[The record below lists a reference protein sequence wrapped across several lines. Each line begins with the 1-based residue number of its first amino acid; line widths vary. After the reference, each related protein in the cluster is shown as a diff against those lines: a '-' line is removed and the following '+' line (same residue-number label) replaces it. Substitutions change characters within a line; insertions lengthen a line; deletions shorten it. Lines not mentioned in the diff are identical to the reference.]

1 MKNNSIFMNEDIA
14 EIKEDIKQL
23 EKMAL
28 EDETKRPSILKTLE
42 NIRDNVQLESF
53 NAKTSLEE
61 IELNKLLSTIKKSIN
76 TIEKASKGIKNINM
90 SWLKSK
96 AFKKVGLA
104 LTSIAGIS
112 TIALLVTSCAQKQ
125 AEKKAM
131 DAIAASAEKFEEDYD
146 PTAALDKMAE
156 IAKAQV
162 ENQTLE
168 DQNQK
173 EEEIINLVKDLT
185 AKFNEFE
192 GLNVTEEQVLSLF
205 IHLNVGN
212 SYMND
217 NALAL
222 DKLTREDLVKKYYVG
237 LTPDTEEF
245 EEYKITDDDLSKL
258 TSNVMELR
266 NELNNYIIVLNDQGK
281 YEESRKILN
290 ILNGF
295 ITEEALQDEAS
306 VLIESVQNI
315 QTNDKK
321 EIKKQAYL
329 WYNYLYA
336 GPKSEVRNFDDYGCY
351 KDIDGKEMTF
361 ENQGMTIRFLTWF
374 LNVWVDT
381 SISGKEII
389 PQDIINDAQA
399 KLLDQANL
407 LRALG
412 YKNCTSFGSIYG
424 IVSDEPLTNG
434 NKKRSY
440 SSSKKS
446 SSSTATSATGN
457 AKVDSEIDSF
467 LQNNTEVGS
476 SFVASDGSTITVTE
490 SGPSSITV
498 EQAPNPGSAETHDST
513 PQGPSST
520 TTTEGGGGEEVREI
534 EWTEDE
540 NTEVIDEGG
549 QVISS
554 GSYTEEVYT
563 ETYSESTNESTSSQE
578 ETVET
583 MNYEADTQ
591 ASIRDEINKL
601 LSLREIVTGYTI
613 SITEDKPFEK
623 TYTC

>member
-1 MKNNSIFMNEDIA
+1 MKNNATFTKEDII
-14 EIKEDIKQL
+14 EIKDKIKQL
-23 EKMAL
+23 EKIAI
-28 EDETKRPSILKTLE
+28 EDEGKRSTILATLE
-42 NIRDNVQLESF
+42 NLRDRIELESF
-53 NAKTSLEE
+53 NSKTPLEE
-61 IELNKLLSTIKKSIN
+61 IKFNRLYSTIQRSIRK
-76 TIEKASKGIKNINM
+76 IERAEKGIKNINM
-90 SWLKSK
+90 SWLQSK
-96 AFKKVGLA
+96 AFKRTGIALTGLA
-104 LTSIAGIS
+104 GLG
-112 TIALLVTSCAQKQ
+112 LVAVLATSCG
-125 AEKKAM
+125 KKPKETETVNTITVERLDGDNALNTVK
-131 DAIAASAEKFEEDYD
+131 SNVEEV
-146 PTAALDKMAE
+146 TKEEEQL
-156 IAKAQV
+156 
-162 ENQTLE
+162 
-168 DQNQK
+168 QK
-173 EEEIINLVKDLT
+173 EEAIINLVKELT

-237 LTPDTEEF
+237 LEPNSEEF
-245 EEYKITDDDLSKL
+245 EEYKVSDDDLAKL

-281 YEESRKILN
+281 YEESKKILN

-295 ITEEALQDEAS
+295 ITEESLQDEAS

-374 LNVWVDT
+374 LNVWIDT

-389 PQDIINDAQA
+389 PQDIINDAQT

-412 YKNCTSFGSIYG
+412 YKNCNSFGSIYG

-434 NKKRSY
+434 NKKKNNSH
-440 SSSKKS
+440 SKKS
-446 SSSTATSATGN
+446 VTPATGN
-457 AKVDSEIDSF
+457 VKVDSEIDTF
-467 LQNNTEVGS
+467 LQNNTAVGS
-476 SFVASDGSTITVTE
+476 TFTASDGSTITVTE
-490 SGPSSITV
+490 SGPSSITI
-498 EQAPNPGSAETHDST
+498 EQAPSMGSAVTYDST

-520 TTTEGGGGEEVREI
+520 TTTVGGGSEEVKEI
-534 EWTEDE
+534 IWTEDS
-540 NTEVIDEGG
+540 NTEIISEGG
-549 QVISS
+549 EVISS
-554 GSYTEEVYT
+554 ENYTEEVYT
-563 ETYSESTNESTSSQE
+563 ETYSESTE
-578 ETVET
+578 ETYSEV
-583 MNYEADTQ
+583 DTQ
-591 ASIRDEINKL
+591 ASIRDEINRL
-601 LSLREIVTGYTI
+601 LVLREAVRNTSTLENQ
-613 SITEDKPFEK
+613 SLEK
-623 TYTC
+623 TYQYTC

>member
-1 MKNNSIFMNEDIA
+1 MKNNATFTKEDII
-14 EIKEDIKQL
+14 EIKDKIKQL
-23 EKMAL
+23 EKIAI
-28 EDETKRPSILKTLE
+28 EDEGKRSTILTTLE
-42 NIRDNVQLESF
+42 NLRDRVELESF
-53 NAKTSLEE
+53 NSKTPLEE
-61 IELNKLLSTIKKSIN
+61 IKFNRLYSTIQRSIRK
-76 TIEKASKGIKNINM
+76 IERAEKGIKNINM
-90 SWLKSK
+90 PWLQSK
-96 AFKKVGLA
+96 AFKRTGIALTGLA
-104 LTSIAGIS
+104 GLG
-112 TIALLVTSCAQKQ
+112 LVAVLATSCG
-125 AEKKAM
+125 KKPKETETVNTITVERLDGDNALNTVK
-131 DAIAASAEKFEEDYD
+131 SNVEEV
-146 PTAALDKMAE
+146 TKEEEQL
-156 IAKAQV
+156 
-162 ENQTLE
+162 
-168 DQNQK
+168 QK
-173 EEEIINLVKDLT
+173 EEAIINLVKELT

-237 LTPDTEEF
+237 LEPNSEEF
-245 EEYKITDDDLSKL
+245 EEYQVSDDDLAKL

-281 YEESRKILN
+281 YEESKKILN

-295 ITEEALQDEAS
+295 ITEESLQDEAS

-374 LNVWVDT
+374 LNVWIDT

-412 YKNCTSFGSIYG
+412 YKNCNSFGSIYG

-434 NKKRSY
+434 NKKKNNSN
-440 SSSKKS
+440 SKKS
-446 SSSTATSATGN
+446 VTPATGN
-457 AKVDSEIDSF
+457 VKVDSEIDTF
-467 LQNNTEVGS
+467 LQNNTAVGS
-476 SFVASDGSTITVTE
+476 TFTASDGSTITVTE
-490 SGPSSITV
+490 SGPSSITI
-498 EQAPNPGSAETHDST
+498 EQAPSMGSAVTYDST

-520 TTTEGGGGEEVREI
+520 TTTVGGGNEEVKEI
-534 EWTEDE
+534 IWTEDS
-540 NTEVIDEGG
+540 NTEIISEGG
-549 QVISS
+549 EVISS
-554 GSYTEEVYT
+554 ENYTEEVYT
-563 ETYSESTNESTSSQE
+563 ETYTESTE
-578 ETVET
+578 ETYSEV
-583 MNYEADTQ
+583 DTQ
-591 ASIRDEINKL
+591 ASIRDEINRL
-601 LSLREIVTGYTI
+601 LVLREAVRNTSTLENQ
-613 SITEDKPFEK
+613 SLEK
-623 TYTC
+623 TYQYTC

>member
-1 MKNNSIFMNEDIA
+1 MKNNATFTKEDII
-14 EIKEDIKQL
+14 EIKDKIKQL
-23 EKMAL
+23 EKIAI
-28 EDETKRPSILKTLE
+28 EDEGKRSTILATLE
-42 NIRDNVQLESF
+42 NLRDRIELESF
-53 NAKTSLEE
+53 NSKTPLEE
-61 IELNKLLSTIKKSIN
+61 IKFNRLYSTIQRSIRK
-76 TIEKASKGIKNINM
+76 IERAEKGIKNINM
-90 SWLKSK
+90 SWLQSK
-96 AFKKVGLA
+96 AFKRTGIALTGLA
-104 LTSIAGIS
+104 GLG
-112 TIALLVTSCAQKQ
+112 LVAVLATSCG
-125 AEKKAM
+125 KKPKETETVNTITVERLDGDNALNTVK
-131 DAIAASAEKFEEDYD
+131 SNVEEV
-146 PTAALDKMAE
+146 TKEEEQL
-156 IAKAQV
+156 
-162 ENQTLE
+162 
-168 DQNQK
+168 QK
-173 EEEIINLVKDLT
+173 EEAIINLVKELT

-237 LTPDTEEF
+237 LEPNSEEF
-245 EEYKITDDDLSKL
+245 EEYQVSDDDLAKL

-281 YEESRKILN
+281 YEESKKILN

-295 ITEEALQDEAS
+295 ITEESLQDEAS

-374 LNVWVDT
+374 LNVWIDT

-389 PQDIINDAQA
+389 PQDIINDAQT

-412 YKNCTSFGSIYG
+412 YKNCNSFGSIYG

-434 NKKRSY
+434 NKKKNNSH
-440 SSSKKS
+440 SKKS
-446 SSSTATSATGN
+446 VTPATGN
-457 AKVDSEIDSF
+457 VKVDSEIDTF
-467 LQNNTEVGS
+467 LQNNTAVGS
-476 SFVASDGSTITVTE
+476 TFTASDGSTITVTE
-490 SGPSSITV
+490 SGPSSITI
-498 EQAPNPGSAETHDST
+498 EQAPSMGSAVTYDST

-520 TTTEGGGGEEVREI
+520 TTTVGGGGEEVKEI
-534 EWTEDE
+534 IWTEDS
-540 NTEVIDEGG
+540 NTEIISEGG
-549 QVISS
+549 EVISS
-554 GSYTEEVYT
+554 ENSTEEVYT
-563 ETYSESTNESTSSQE
+563 ETYSESTE
-578 ETVET
+578 ETYSEV
-583 MNYEADTQ
+583 DTQ
-591 ASIRDEINKL
+591 ASIRDEINRL
-601 LSLREIVTGYTI
+601 LVLREAVRNTSTLENQ
-613 SITEDKPFEK
+613 SLEK
-623 TYTC
+623 TYQYTC

>member
-1 MKNNSIFMNEDIA
+1 MKNNATFTKEDII
-14 EIKEDIKQL
+14 EIKDKIKQL
-23 EKMAL
+23 EKIAI
-28 EDETKRPSILKTLE
+28 EDEGKRSTILTTLE
-42 NIRDNVQLESF
+42 NLRDRVELESF
-53 NAKTSLEE
+53 NSKTPLEE
-61 IELNKLLSTIKKSIN
+61 IKFNRLYSTIQRSIRK
-76 TIEKASKGIKNINM
+76 IERAEKGIKNINM
-90 SWLKSK
+90 PWLQSK
-96 AFKKVGLA
+96 AFKRTGIALTGLA
-104 LTSIAGIS
+104 GLG
-112 TIALLVTSCAQKQ
+112 LVAVLATSCGKKPKE
-125 AEKKAM
+125 AETVNTITVERLDGDNALNTVK
-131 DAIAASAEKFEEDYD
+131 SNVEEV
-146 PTAALDKMAE
+146 TKEEEQL
-156 IAKAQV
+156 
-162 ENQTLE
+162 
-168 DQNQK
+168 QK
-173 EEEIINLVKDLT
+173 EEAIINLVKELT

-237 LTPDTEEF
+237 LEPNSEEF
-245 EEYKITDDDLSKL
+245 EEYKVSDDDLAKL

-281 YEESRKILN
+281 YEESKKILN

-295 ITEEALQDEAS
+295 ITEESLQDEAS

-374 LNVWVDT
+374 LNVWIDT

-412 YKNCTSFGSIYG
+412 YKNCNSFGSIYG

-434 NKKRSY
+434 NKKKNNSN
-440 SSSKKS
+440 SKKS
-446 SSSTATSATGN
+446 VTPATGN
-457 AKVDSEIDSF
+457 VKVDSEIDTF
-467 LQNNTEVGS
+467 LQNNTAVGS
-476 SFVASDGSTITVTE
+476 TFTASDGSTITVTE
-490 SGPSSITV
+490 SGPSSIKI
-498 EQAPNPGSAETHDST
+498 EQAPSMGSAVTYDST

-520 TTTEGGGGEEVREI
+520 TTTVGGGSEEVKEI
-534 EWTEDE
+534 IWTEDS
-540 NTEVIDEGG
+540 NTEIISEGG
-549 QVISS
+549 EVISS
-554 GSYTEEVYT
+554 ENSTEEVYT
-563 ETYSESTNESTSSQE
+563 ETYTESTE
-578 ETVET
+578 ETYSEV
-583 MNYEADTQ
+583 DTQ
-591 ASIRDEINKL
+591 ASIRDEINRL
-601 LSLREIVTGYTI
+601 LVLREAVRNTSTLENQ
-613 SITEDKPFEK
+613 SLEK
-623 TYTC
+623 TYQYTC

>member
-1 MKNNSIFMNEDIA
+1 MKNNATFTKEDII
-14 EIKEDIKQL
+14 EIKDKIKQL
-23 EKMAL
+23 EKIAI
-28 EDETKRPSILKTLE
+28 EDEGKRSTILATLE
-42 NIRDNVQLESF
+42 NLRDRIELESF
-53 NAKTSLEE
+53 NSKTPLEE
-61 IELNKLLSTIKKSIN
+61 IKFNRLYSTIQRSIRK
-76 TIEKASKGIKNINM
+76 IERAEKGIKNINM
-90 SWLKSK
+90 SWLQSK
-96 AFKKVGLA
+96 AFKRTGIALTGLA
-104 LTSIAGIS
+104 GLG
-112 TIALLVTSCAQKQ
+112 LVAVLATSCG
-125 AEKKAM
+125 KKPKETETVNTITVERLDGDNALNTVK
-131 DAIAASAEKFEEDYD
+131 SNVEEV
-146 PTAALDKMAE
+146 TKEEEQL
-156 IAKAQV
+156 
-162 ENQTLE
+162 
-168 DQNQK
+168 QK
-173 EEEIINLVKDLT
+173 EEAIINLVKELT

-237 LTPDTEEF
+237 LEPNSEEF
-245 EEYKITDDDLSKL
+245 EEYKVSDDDLAKL

-281 YEESRKILN
+281 YEESKKILN

-295 ITEEALQDEAS
+295 ITEESLQDEAS

-374 LNVWVDT
+374 LNVWIDT

-389 PQDIINDAQA
+389 PQDIINDAQT

-412 YKNCTSFGSIYG
+412 YKNCNSFGSIYG

-434 NKKRSY
+434 NKKKNNSN
-440 SSSKKS
+440 SKKS
-446 SSSTATSATGN
+446 VTPATGN
-457 AKVDSEIDSF
+457 VKVDSEIDTF
-467 LQNNTEVGS
+467 LQNNTAVGS
-476 SFVASDGSTITVTE
+476 TFTASDGSTITVTE
-490 SGPSSITV
+490 SGPSSITI
-498 EQAPNPGSAETHDST
+498 EQAPSMGSAVTYDST

-520 TTTEGGGGEEVREI
+520 TTTVGGGSEEVKEI
-534 EWTEDE
+534 IWTEDS
-540 NTEVIDEGG
+540 NTEIISEGG
-549 QVISS
+549 EVISS
-554 GSYTEEVYT
+554 ENSTEEVDT
-563 ETYSESTNESTSSQE
+563 ETYSESTE
-578 ETVET
+578 ETYSEV
-583 MNYEADTQ
+583 DTQ
-591 ASIRDEINKL
+591 ASIRDEINRL
-601 LSLREIVTGYTI
+601 LVLRETVRNTSTLENQ
-613 SITEDKPFEK
+613 SLEK
-623 TYTC
+623 TYQYTC

>member
-1 MKNNSIFMNEDIA
+1 MKNNATFTKEDII
-14 EIKEDIKQL
+14 EIKDKIKQL
-23 EKMAL
+23 EKIAI
-28 EDETKRPSILKTLE
+28 EDEGKRSTILTTLE
-42 NIRDNVQLESF
+42 NLRDRVELESF
-53 NAKTSLEE
+53 NSKTPLEE
-61 IELNKLLSTIKKSIN
+61 IKFNRLYSTIQRSIRK
-76 TIEKASKGIKNINM
+76 IERAEKGIKNINM
-90 SWLKSK
+90 PWLQSK
-96 AFKKVGLA
+96 AFKRTGIALTGLA
-104 LTSIAGIS
+104 GLG
-112 TIALLVTSCAQKQ
+112 LVAVLATSCG
-125 AEKKAM
+125 KKPKETETVNTITVERLDGDNALNTVK
-131 DAIAASAEKFEEDYD
+131 SNVEEV
-146 PTAALDKMAE
+146 TKEEEQL
-156 IAKAQV
+156 
-162 ENQTLE
+162 
-168 DQNQK
+168 QK
-173 EEEIINLVKDLT
+173 EEAIINLVKELT

-237 LTPDTEEF
+237 LEPNSEEF
-245 EEYKITDDDLSKL
+245 EEYKVSDDDLAKL

-281 YEESRKILN
+281 YEESKKILN

-295 ITEEALQDEAS
+295 ITEESLQDEAS

-374 LNVWVDT
+374 LNVWIDT

-412 YKNCTSFGSIYG
+412 YKNCNSFGSIYG

-434 NKKRSY
+434 NKKKNNSN
-440 SSSKKS
+440 SKKS
-446 SSSTATSATGN
+446 VTPATGN
-457 AKVDSEIDSF
+457 VKVDSEIDTF
-467 LQNNTEVGS
+467 LQNNTAVGS
-476 SFVASDGSTITVTE
+476 TFTASDGSTITVTE
-490 SGPSSITV
+490 SGPSSIKI
-498 EQAPNPGSAETHDST
+498 EQAPSMGSAVTYDST

-520 TTTEGGGGEEVREI
+520 TTTVGGGSEEVKEI
-534 EWTEDE
+534 IWTEDS
-540 NTEVIDEGG
+540 NTEIISEGG
-549 QVISS
+549 EVISS
-554 GSYTEEVYT
+554 ENSTEEVYT
-563 ETYSESTNESTSSQE
+563 ETYSESTE
-578 ETVET
+578 ETYSEV
-583 MNYEADTQ
+583 DTQ
-591 ASIRDEINKL
+591 ASIRDEINRL
-601 LSLREIVTGYTI
+601 LVLREAVRNTSTLENQ
-613 SITEDKPFEK
+613 SLEK
-623 TYTC
+623 TYQYTC

>member
-1 MKNNSIFMNEDIA
+1 MKNNATFTKEDII
-14 EIKEDIKQL
+14 EIKDKIKQL
-23 EKMAL
+23 EKIAI
-28 EDETKRPSILKTLE
+28 EDEGKRSTILATLE
-42 NIRDNVQLESF
+42 NLRDRIELESF
-53 NAKTSLEE
+53 NSKTPLEE
-61 IELNKLLSTIKKSIN
+61 IKFNRLYSTIQRSIRK
-76 TIEKASKGIKNINM
+76 IERAEKGIKNINM
-90 SWLKSK
+90 SWLQSK
-96 AFKKVGLA
+96 AFKRTGIALTGLA
-104 LTSIAGIS
+104 GLG
-112 TIALLVTSCAQKQ
+112 LVAVLATSCGKKPKE
-125 AEKKAM
+125 AETVNTITVERLDGDNAVNTVK
-131 DAIAASAEKFEEDYD
+131 SNVEEV
-146 PTAALDKMAE
+146 TKEEEQL
-156 IAKAQV
+156 
-162 ENQTLE
+162 
-168 DQNQK
+168 QK
-173 EEEIINLVKDLT
+173 EEAIINLVKELT

-237 LTPDTEEF
+237 LEPNSEEF
-245 EEYKITDDDLSKL
+245 EEYQVSDDDLAKL

-281 YEESRKILN
+281 YEESKKILN

-295 ITEEALQDEAS
+295 ITEESLQDEAS

-374 LNVWVDT
+374 LNVWIDT

-412 YKNCTSFGSIYG
+412 YKNCNSFGSIYG

-434 NKKRSY
+434 NKKKNNSN
-440 SSSKKS
+440 SKKS
-446 SSSTATSATGN
+446 VTPATGN
-457 AKVDSEIDSF
+457 VKVDSEIDTF
-467 LQNNTEVGS
+467 LQNNTAVGS
-476 SFVASDGSTITVTE
+476 TFTASDGSTITVTE
-490 SGPSSITV
+490 SGPSSITI
-498 EQAPNPGSAETHDST
+498 EQAPSMGSAVTYDST

-520 TTTEGGGGEEVREI
+520 TTTVGGGGEEVKEI
-534 EWTEDE
+534 IWTEDS
-540 NTEVIDEGG
+540 NTEIISEGG
-549 QVISS
+549 EVISS
-554 GSYTEEVYT
+554 ENYTEEVYT
-563 ETYSESTNESTSSQE
+563 ETYSESTE
-578 ETVET
+578 ETYSEV
-583 MNYEADTQ
+583 DTQ
-591 ASIRDEINKL
+591 ASIRDEINRL
-601 LSLREIVTGYTI
+601 LVLREAVRNTSTLENQ
-613 SITEDKPFEK
+613 SLEK
-623 TYTC
+623 TYQYTC

>member
-1 MKNNSIFMNEDIA
+1 MKNNATFTKEDII
-14 EIKEDIKQL
+14 EIKDKIKQL
-23 EKMAL
+23 EKIAI
-28 EDETKRPSILKTLE
+28 EDEGKRSTILATLE
-42 NIRDNVQLESF
+42 NLRDRIELESF
-53 NAKTSLEE
+53 NSKTPLEE
-61 IELNKLLSTIKKSIN
+61 IKFNRLYSTIQRSIRK
-76 TIEKASKGIKNINM
+76 IERAEKGIKNINM
-90 SWLKSK
+90 SWLQSK
-96 AFKKVGLA
+96 AFKRTGIALTGLA
-104 LTSIAGIS
+104 GLG
-112 TIALLVTSCAQKQ
+112 LVAVLATSCGKKPKE
-125 AEKKAM
+125 AETVNTITVERLDGDNALNTVK
-131 DAIAASAEKFEEDYD
+131 SNVEEV
-146 PTAALDKMAE
+146 TKEEEQL
-156 IAKAQV
+156 
-162 ENQTLE
+162 
-168 DQNQK
+168 QK
-173 EEEIINLVKDLT
+173 EEAIINLVKELT

-237 LTPDTEEF
+237 LEPNSEEF
-245 EEYKITDDDLSKL
+245 EEYQVSDDDLAKL

-281 YEESRKILN
+281 YEESKKILN

-295 ITEEALQDEAS
+295 ITEESLQDEAS

-374 LNVWVDT
+374 LNVWIDT

-412 YKNCTSFGSIYG
+412 YKNCNSFGSIYG

-434 NKKRSY
+434 NKKKNNSH
-440 SSSKKS
+440 SKKS
-446 SSSTATSATGN
+446 VTPATGN
-457 AKVDSEIDSF
+457 VKVDSEIDTF
-467 LQNNTEVGS
+467 LQNNTAVGS
-476 SFVASDGSTITVTE
+476 TFTASDGSTITVTE
-490 SGPSSITV
+490 SGPSSITI
-498 EQAPNPGSAETHDST
+498 EQAPSMGSAVTYDST

-520 TTTEGGGGEEVREI
+520 TTTVGGGGEEVKEI
-534 EWTEDE
+534 IWTEDS
-540 NTEVIDEGG
+540 NTEIISEGG
-549 QVISS
+549 EVISS
-554 GSYTEEVYT
+554 ENSTEEVYT
-563 ETYSESTNESTSSQE
+563 ETYSESTE
-578 ETVET
+578 ETYSEV
-583 MNYEADTQ
+583 DTQ
-591 ASIRDEINKL
+591 ASIRDEINRL
-601 LSLREIVTGYTI
+601 LVLREAVRNTSTLENQ
-613 SITEDKPFEK
+613 SLEK
-623 TYTC
+623 TYQYTC